1 MYLPLLI
8 LNRMRV
14 FTTKSRNIIE
24 STLSASI
31 FRVDWTFFR
40 SPRDGKLESSMPAFR
55 SPLLMES
62 LVWLLCLFGDDLL
75 RSEEEEMPLD
85 DPPPEEELE
94 SELELSL
101 LEETLWSLIFVSILA
116 FEELIWPKFFYKYIK
131 IYQYNLLNIH
141 LLDSSSI

>member
-1 MYLPLLI
+1 M
-8 LNRMRV
+8 
-14 FTTKSRNIIE
+14 FKTKSRNIIE

-55 SPLLMES
+55 SAVLVES
-62 LVWLLCLFGDDLL
+62 LAWLFCLFADGLW
-75 RSEEEEMPLD
+75 RSEEEETPLD

-101 LEETLWSLIFVSILA
+101 LEETLWSLIFASILA
-116 FEELIWPKFFYKYIK
+116 FEELI
-131 IYQYNLLNIH
+131 
-141 LLDSSSI
+141 